1 MTRGDFV
8 HGRRDESLF
17 DMVFR
22 CVIFFFFLIRMF
34 VRMMKFCLIVRK
46 KWERRPR
53 TIASIYSWP
62 RFSFCHHL
70 WIFSAG
76 NQASYST

>member
-22 CVIFFFFLIRMF
+22 CVIFFFNPDVCSDDEVLFY
-34 VRMMKFCLIVRK
+34 C
-46 KWERRPR
+46 
-53 TIASIYSWP
+53 
-62 RFSFCHHL
+62 
-70 WIFSAG
+70 
-76 NQASYST
+76 